1 MTRNL
6 IRFATMDTL
15 LKLPA
20 STDLQQVPVGQL
32 PALSVGA
39 NLMRS
44 FLSQLLAELS
54 RSQELGKPV
63 RRLEKSV
70 LNDFMRSVRFPLKQR
85 VQEPWLKTYVLLQAA
100 VGRVEVKD
108 FALKVEQAE
117 IVECGLRVLA
127 AVRDLAVHR
136 ELGRL
141 LESTILLDRALR
153 QRLWESNYGSV
164 YLQCPGLLSATLN
177 SLVLRGVRTIGD
189 ALGYSLV
196 KVQDMAGCT
205 QPEARS
211 VLALA
216 KLLHEGSRVVRA
228 TLSQSTLRIE
238 VSSASTSSTSAAAD
252 SLAAH
257 DRTTP
262 TYHLVV
268 YDAQTGTALCIRNI
282 PHDAQRAEYT
292 VRCPSDLPLSR
303 VQCSL
308 LSDYVGVDSYQN
320 AACTTA
326 SGVAAASLVSAP
338 QQSASNNA
346 TKTVGKAA
354 TKVGNSVRPGAK
366 SVVDNTTYQT
376 ASTGARNPLT
386 AYYPVQPSPSKP
398 QQSLNAAS
406 TDQGPRAPQYAAASA
421 AEDVGPQ
428 QGNPFQARTLA
439 SSAAPPANSS
449 GMDAYA
455 YQDDV
460 LPDCGP
466 PSWAPP
472 RRSAVPSP
480 VATEEKG
487 EIAAIRRKAVELQ
500 LDRIPV
506 KRLRNATAS
515 APLPGTLPAAPAHS
529 DADGITNAQSV
540 HAVQNAAVVSPISPG
555 PRSFTVR
562 VTRPPSPPN
571 AKLLPEQWYQRVA
584 PHRRSFLDDSDDPV
598 IPAAFDFAFDTPPEY
613 MHQPSHAYGGKIQP
627 WNAKPAA
634 ERAVAPPLTC
644 VAAPTCG
651 SGMFESNPGWDNG
664 NPVQVPPIPLHSAA
678 PAYPAALDRATGLGG
693 GTGGVKSAGS
703 GVTLRRGV
711 DDDFDTVFF

>member
-39 NLMRS
+39 NLMRL

-153 QRLWESNYGSV
+153 LRLWESNYGSV
-164 YLQCPGLLSATLN
+164 YLQCLGLLSATLN

-189 ALGYSLV
+189 ALGCSLV

-211 VLALA
+211 ILALA

-228 TLSQSTLRIE
+228 TLSHGTLRIE
-238 VSSASTSSTSAAAD
+238 VSSASTASTSAAAD

-268 YDAQTGTALCIRNI
+268 YDAQTGTALCIRNV

-320 AACTTA
+320 AASTA
-326 SGVAAASLVSAP
+326 GSGVAAAELVSAP
-338 QQSASNNA
+338 QQLVSKNA
-346 TKTVGKAA
+346 TNTVRKAA
-354 TKVGNSVRPGAK
+354 TKVGNNVRAGAK
-366 SVVDNTTYQT
+366 SVVDHTTYKT

-398 QQSLNAAS
+398 QQEMNAAS
-406 TDQGPRAPQYAAASA
+406 SDQSPRAPQYAAAS
-421 AEDVGPQ
+421 GPQ

-449 GMDAYA
+449 WMDAYA

-460 LPDCGP
+460 LPDCCP
-466 PSWAPP
+466 TSSAPP
-472 RRSAVPSP
+472 RRSVVLPPP
-480 VATEEKG
+480 VAIEQKG

-506 KRLRNATAS
+506 KRLRNTTAS

-529 DADGITNAQSV
+529 VADGITNAQSV
-540 HAVQNAAVVSPISPG
+540 HAVQNAAVVSPTSPE
-555 PRSFTVR
+555 PRSFAVR

-571 AKLLPEQWYQRVA
+571 AKLLPEQWYHRVA
-584 PHRRSFLDDSDDPV
+584 PHRRSFFDDSDDPV
-598 IPAAFDFAFDTPPEY
+598 IPAAFDFAFDMPPEY

-634 ERAVAPPLTC
+634 ERAVAPPLTY

-651 SGMFESNPGWDNG
+651 SSMFELNPGWDNG
-664 NPVQVPPIPLHSAA
+664 NPVQVPPIPLHSAT
-678 PAYPAALDRATGLGG
+678 PTYPAALDRATGPGG
-693 GTGGVKSAGS
+693 GMGGVKTAGS
-703 GVTLRRGV
+703 GVTLRRCD

>member
-32 PALSVGA
+32 QAFSVGA
-39 NLMRS
+39 NLTRL

-54 RSQELGKPV
+54 RSQELSKPV

-153 QRLWESNYGSV
+153 LRLWESNYGSV

-177 SLVLRGVRTIGD
+177 SVVLRGVRTIGD
-189 ALGYSLV
+189 ALGCSLV

-211 VLALA
+211 ILVLA

-228 TLSQSTLRIE
+228 TLSQGTLRIE
-238 VSSASTSSTSAAAD
+238 VSSASTASISAAAD

-257 DRTTP
+257 DRATP
-262 TYHLVV
+262 TYRLVV

-282 PHDAQRAEYT
+282 PYDAQRAEYT

-320 AACTTA
+320 AASTA
-326 SGVAAASLVSAP
+326 GSGVAAVSLVS
-338 QQSASNNA
+338 SKNA
-346 TKTVGKAA
+346 TDTVRKAA
-354 TKVGNSVRPGAK
+354 TKTGNSARPSAK
-366 SVVDNTTYQT
+366 SVVDNTTYKT

-406 TDQGPRAPQYAAASA
+406 TDQGPCAPQYSAASA
-421 AEDVGPQ
+421 AEGVGPQ
-428 QGNPFQARTLA
+428 QGNPFQARTQA

-449 GMDAYA
+449 WMDAYA
-455 YQDDV
+455 YQEDI
-460 LPDCGP
+460 P
-466 PSWAPP
+466 PSSGPTSSAPL
-472 RRSAVPSP
+472 RGSAVGPSP
-480 VATEEKG
+480 IATEEKG

-500 LDRIPV
+500 LDCIPV
-506 KRLRNATAS
+506 KRLRNNTTAS
-515 APLPGTLPAAPAHS
+515 APLLGTLPAAPAHS
-529 DADGITNAQSV
+529 VADGGITNAQSV
-540 HAVQNAAVVSPISPG
+540 HVVQNAAVVSPTSPE
-555 PRSFTVR
+555 PRSFAVR

-584 PHRRSFLDDSDDPV
+584 PHRRSFFDDSDDPV

-703 GVTLRRGV
+703 GMALRRGV

>member
-15 LKLPA
+15 LQLPA

-32 PALSVGA
+32 PAFSVGA
-39 NLMRS
+39 NLLRL

-54 RSQELGKPV
+54 RSQELSKPV

-100 VGRVEVKD
+100 VCRVEVKD

-153 QRLWESNYGSV
+153 LRLWESNYGSV

-189 ALGYSLV
+189 ALGCSLL

-205 QPEARS
+205 QAEARCI
-211 VLALA
+211 LALA
-216 KLLHEGSRVVRA
+216 KLLHESSRVVRA
-228 TLSQSTLRIE
+228 TLSQGTLRIE
-238 VSSASTSSTSAAAD
+238 VSSASTASTSAAAD

-257 DRTTP
+257 DRATP
-262 TYHLVV
+262 AYHLVV
-268 YDAQTGTALCIRNI
+268 YDAQTGTALCIRNV

-320 AACTTA
+320 AASTA
-326 SGVAAASLVSAP
+326 GSGVAAASLVSAP
-338 QQSASNNA
+338 RQLASKNA
-346 TKTVGKAA
+346 TNTVRKAA
-354 TKVGNSVRPGAK
+354 TKVGNNVRAGAK
-366 SVVDNTTYQT
+366 SVVDHTTYKT

-398 QQSLNAAS
+398 QQEMNAAS
-406 TDQGPRAPQYAAASA
+406 SDQSPRAPQYAAAS
-421 AEDVGPQ
+421 GPQ

-449 GMDAYA
+449 WMDAYA

-460 LPDCGP
+460 LPDCCP
-466 PSWAPP
+466 TSSAPP
-472 RRSAVPSP
+472 RRSAVLPPP

-506 KRLRNATAS
+506 KRLRNSTTAS
-515 APLPGTLPAAPAHS
+515 APLSGTLTAAPAP
-529 DADGITNAQSV
+529 SV
-540 HAVQNAAVVSPISPG
+540 AGSNTMSLPHEAAVVSPTSPE
-555 PRSFTVR
+555 PRSFAVC

-584 PHRRSFLDDSDDPV
+584 PHRRSFFDDSDDPV

-613 MHQPSHAYGGKIQP
+613 THQPGHAYGGKIQP
-627 WNAKPAA
+627 WSATPAA
-634 ERAVAPPLTC
+634 ERALAPPPAY
-644 VAAPTCG
+644 VAAPTRG
-651 SGMFESNPGWDNG
+651 SSVLESYPGWRFEDAG
-664 NPVQVPPIPLHSAA
+664 LASLSPVPVLSAT
-678 PAYPAALDRATGLGG
+678 PAHPAALDRVTGPGCG
-693 GTGGVKSAGS
+693 MGGVKTAGS
-703 GVTLRRGV
+703 GVALRRCG

>member
-15 LKLPA
+15 LQLPA

-39 NLMRS
+39 NLLRL

-54 RSQELGKPV
+54 RSQELSKPV

-153 QRLWESNYGSV
+153 LRLWEGSYGSV

-177 SLVLRGVRTIGD
+177 CLVLRGVRTIGD
-189 ALGYSLV
+189 ALGCSLV

-205 QPEARS
+205 QAEARCI
-211 VLALA
+211 LALA

-228 TLSQSTLRIE
+228 TLSQGTLRIE
-238 VSSASTSSTSAAAD
+238 VSSASTASISAAAD
-252 SLAAH
+252 SFAAH
-257 DRTTP
+257 DRATP

-326 SGVAAASLVSAP
+326 SGVAAASLASAP

-398 QQSLNAAS
+398 QQSLNAAP
-406 TDQGPRAPQYAAASA
+406 TDQGPRAPQHAAASA
-421 AEDVGPQ
+421 AEGAGPQ

-439 SSAAPPANSS
+439 SYAAPPANSS
-449 GMDAYA
+449 WMDAYA

-466 PSWAPP
+466 PSSAPR

-506 KRLRNATAS
+506 KRLRNTTAS
-515 APLPGTLPAAPAHS
+515 APLPGTFTTAPAP
-529 DADGITNAQSV
+529 SV
-540 HAVQNAAVVSPISPG
+540 AGSNTMSLPHEAAVVSPTSPE
-555 PRSFTVR
+555 PRSFAVR

-584 PHRRSFLDDSDDPV
+584 PHRRSFFDDSDDPV

-634 ERAVAPPLTC
+634 ERAVAPPLAY

-651 SGMFESNPGWDNG
+651 SSMFESDPGWDNG

-711 DDDFDTVFF
+711 DDDFDMVFF